1 MKLKYNYAEI
11 HDIEEDFIDPE
22 TKKKYD
28 TGVCGHCGVRTKI
41 AQERFIGVFGKS
53 ERYFCD
59 NCGIFLRSNPF
70 HSIFFGLAEGT
81 VSLILFLV
89 IAAIIK
95 EPASTGHKFIFLPL
109 FIGMIDGI
117 RRSFAGIQGVFRGKI
132 NPSDELNFSQ
142 QNINRIVAE
151 NILSADACFE
161 AGCSH
166 SNLGRYQEAIEAFKQ
181 AIRIKPDHV
190 KAYLNLGIAYADN
203 GQHEEAI
210 ISYKNAIR
218 IKPDY
223 TDAHCDLGVTYAR
236 QGRHQEAIDAYKQAI
251 RIEPDL
257 AEAHFNLGVN
267 YGKLGRN
274 QDEIVAYQQAIRI
287 KSDFAKA
294 HYNLGVVYLQEVGN
308 KGSALE
314 EYKLLQTLD
323 TELANKLWNLIYK

>member
-11 HDIEEDFIDPE
+11 RDIEKDFIDPE

-28 TGVCGHCGVRTKI
+28 TGVCGRCGLRTKI
-41 AQERFIGVFGKS
+41 SQERFISGFGKS
-53 ERYFCD
+53 ERHFCD

-70 HSIFFGLAEGT
+70 HSIFFGLAQGT
-81 VSLILFLV
+81 FFLILFFV
-89 IAAIIK
+89 IAANTK
-95 EPASTGHKFIFLPL
+95 TPASTAQNICFLLLL
-109 FIGMIDGI
+109 FGMIDGI
-117 RRSFAGIQGVFRGKI
+117 RRLFAGIQGVLREKI
-132 NPSDELNFSQ
+132 NSPDELNFSQ
-142 QNINRIVAE
+142 QNTNRIVAE
-151 NILSADACFE
+151 NLSSADACFE
-161 AGCSH
+161 AGYSH
-166 SNLGRYQEAIEAFKQ
+166 SNLGHYKEAIESFKQ
-181 AIRIKPDHV
+181 AVRIKPDYA
-190 KAYLNLGIAYADN
+190 KAYLNLGIAYAEN

-223 TDAHCDLGVTYAR
+223 TEAHCNLGVTYAR
-236 QGRHQEAIDAYKQAI
+236 QGRRQEAIDAYKQAI

-257 AEAHFNLGVN
+257 AEAHYNLGVN

-314 EYKLLQTLD
+314 EYKLLKTLD